1 MTTAGTL
8 RLTVRPRAPRPLLA
22 PTCPLLA
29 QVLLPFG
36 LPTEPFFFGAIATF
50 FEVFL
55 RLDDL
60 VFFFLEVVEVFP
72 AIKLFFYYGF
82 Y

>member
-1 MTTAGTL
+1 MSPKGLDDGVVSFSTL
-8 RLTVRPRAPRPLLA
+8 GLF
-22 PTCPLLA
+22 
-29 QVLLPFG
+29 LLPFG
-36 LPTEPFFFGAIATF
+36 LPTDPFFFGAIATF

-55 RLDDL
+55 LLDDL